1 MARPR
6 SHTVSEVSP
15 LTRYS
20 SRRLASPLAG
30 LASLTILLVAC
41 SSGVSNTPLPS
52 GAEPPADCAR
62 VDAEGVITL
71 SADNLEFSAPC
82 MVANAGEAFTIRFTN
97 NETEPHNVAVYNDSS
112 KANEILRG
120 DIISGPDQSI
130 DYPIEALEAREYY
143 FDCTVH
149 AADMN
154 GTLYVVAAGS

>member
-1 MARPR
+1 MAQPR
-6 SHTVSEVSP
+6 SHTISEVSP
-15 LTRYS
+15 LTRSS
-20 SRRLASPLAG
+20 SRRLASPIAG
-30 LASLTILLVAC
+30 LAALTLALVAC
-41 SSGVSNTPLPS
+41 SSGVSSTPLPS

-62 VDAEGVITL
+62 VDADGVITL

-82 MVANAGEAFTIRFTN
+82 LVANAGEAFTIHFTN
-97 NETEPHNVAVYNDSS
+97 NETEPHNVAVYNDST

-130 DYPIEALEAREYY
+130 DYPIEALEGGEYY

-149 AADMN
+149 PADMN